1 MADRDGYESKAQKLL
16 PLSTNPRFSWM
27 EWKAYLLIFVA
38 TILLGK
44 EVLLTNFGVLV
55 ESVAQKAAR
64 IAKYA
69 QANAQVVFAICQSV
83 RDCDEA
89 RAVVTQ
95 HQYTDPEG
103 NAYNLY
109 KLIEARFTMKALQT
123 LQKLLVKDI
132 CLSLSP

>member
-1 MADRDGYESKAQKLL
+1 
-16 PLSTNPRFSWM
+16 M

-38 TILLGK
+38 TATILLGK
-44 EVLLTNFGVLV
+44 KVLLTNFGVLV

-69 QANAQVVFAICQSV
+69 QANAQVVFAICQSA

-95 HQYTDPEG
+95 HQYSDPEG

-109 KLIEARFTMKALQT
+109 KLIEGRFTIKALQT
-123 LQKLLVKDI
+123 L
-132 CLSLSP
+132 